1 MIFLFTDYG
10 LSGPYLGQVESVLCQ
25 QAPEQQIINLMAD
38 CPRQNPKAS
47 AYLLAA
53 LVNQLPEQSIVFCV
67 IDPGVGSFDDPP
79 VVLQLDNRWY
89 VGPDNGL
96 FDIVSRYAKART
108 CWKIN
113 WRPDNLSASFHGRDL
128 YAPVVA
134 MLANGEEIPGEK
146 ITWKDRHNWP
156 DQLNEIIYIDNFGNC
171 MSGLSGKAL
180 DIDKKLDINGLI
192 VPYAETFSAV
202 NIGQAFWYSNSIG
215 LIEIS
220 INQGSA
226 AAELKLSIGSILDFS

>member
-10 LSGPYLGQVESVLCQ
+10 LSGPYLGQVKSVLCQ
-25 QAPEQQIINLMAD
+25 QAPGQQIINLMAD

-53 LVNQLPEQSIVFCV
+53 LVNQVPEQSIVFCV
-67 IDPGVGSFDDPP
+67 IDPGVGSFEDPP

-96 FDIVSRYAKART
+96 FDIVIRYAKART

-113 WRPDNLSASFHGRDL
+113 WRPEVLSASFHGRDL

-134 MLANGEEIPGEK
+134 MLANGKEIPGEK

-156 DQLNEIIYIDNFGNC
+156 DQLNKIIYIDNFGNC

-180 DIDKKLDINGLI
+180 DIDKKLDINSLI

-202 NIGQAFWYSNSIG
+202 NVGQAFWYCNSIG

-226 AAELKLSIGSILDFS
+226 AAELELSVGSILNFS